1 MTNLA
6 KYKFSIKYQN
16 GKKHGRR
23 FFFSR
28 NSKHELKILLTW
40 IIKQFQIKK
49 INVLLS
55 CANTAKN
62 TSNIDTDILE
72 LTTKEILRKINLT
85 QPSINQSEDETIL
98 PVYKAATLS
107 FQLSKQQRGSLSH
120 KSKLL
125 MKKSRKQVI
134 LPEKYH

>member
-6 KYKFSIKYQN
+6 KYKFSVKYQN
-16 GKKHGRR
+16 GKNMVAD
-23 FFFSR
+23 FFSR

>member
-1 MTNLA
+1 ME
-6 KYKFSIKYQN
+6 KIWSQI
-16 GKKHGRR
+16 
-23 FFFSR
+23 FFSR

-62 TSNIDTDILE
+62 TSNIDIDILE
-72 LTTKEILRKINLT
+72 PTTKEILRKINLT
-85 QPSINQSEDETIL
+85 QPNINQSEDGTIL
-98 PVYKAATLS
+98 RVYKAATLS
-107 FQLSKQQRGSLSH
+107 FQLSKQQWGSLSH